1 MPSSGSIIYPSLVS
15 STALTT
21 AVLCCRGAKSPVMSR
36 QFLPRRHKDS
46 LRGLPQPALGPC
58 GRHLSRFEPARIV
71 LQGLGLLKLT
81 EVTSRRF
88 RLSIDFWGH
97 REPL

>member
-1 MPSSGSIIYPSLVS
+1 QIFI
-15 STALTT
+15 AR
-21 AVLCCRGAKSPVMSR
+21 A
-36 QFLPRRHKDS
+36 F
-46 LRGLPQPALGPC
+46 QPALGPY
-58 GRHLSRFEPARIV
+58 GRHLSRFEPSRIV

-97 REPL
+97 REPLQPILAPRLLVTCHWLQVQTGSRRNPCAPFVGAEGRDVQGSE